1 MITSIG
7 MILPSD
13 YIGTGLGIYKA
24 SNNIGTSILEIIVG
38 IVQDHTVGERYNS
51 KYIYIWLLS
60 IRLCIDSL
68 YQRIDVMLVFIVL
81 AGVGFLLILLLLFTQ
96 HKYLK
101 GLLEVGRKK
110 REERMQELNNNE
122 LMLTKQG
129 LDSLHNTRTTYFNYF
144 YVAVFVFFFICAW
157 VLFFVFAATGNIA
170 I

>member
-1 MITSIG
+1 
-7 MILPSD
+7 
-13 YIGTGLGIYKA
+13 
-24 SNNIGTSILEIIVG
+24 
-38 IVQDHTVGERYNS
+38 
-51 KYIYIWLLS
+51 
-60 IRLCIDSL
+60 
-68 YQRIDVMLVFIVL
+68 MLVFIVL